1 MFISD
6 EQTALLRER
15 LPEYLQLIHRPINK
29 PFCCVNPA
37 HTDRQPSMSYYPAA
51 NKVRCFSC
59 GCMYDLFD
67 LVAIDFDITNFNDAK
82 LKAAEILDCGYSEY
96 SVPTPA
102 TDIGLS
108 IEDVNISEE
117 AEQAHL
123 ALLDNDTALKHFAD
137 RGLSEDIIHKYK
149 LGYSANGYNAM
160 VGRNPE
166 LQTRAHKQDLYKY
179 IFPFFDENG
188 DCRYFM
194 SEISD
199 RSQIDEYNHK
209 YRKINNIPMP
219 VFNEQYIKT
228 NVPEVI
234 FITEGLYDALTLEM
248 LGYPALAI
256 CGSAPRRTLSLV
268 KEYRPKTSF
277 VSMCDSDE
285 IGIKVNRE
293 LKAELAKLGY
303 TCKII
308 LPNVEC
314 KDINAQYCRMSDKD
328 SLKKYLAQAVEDL
341 LKRAA

>member
-6 EQTALLRER
+6 EQTTLLRER
-15 LPEYLQLIHRPINK
+15 LPEYLQLTSRPLNK

-37 HTDRQPSMSYYPAA
+37 HTDRNPSMSYYPAA

-67 LVAIDFDITNFNDAK
+67 LVAIDFNITNFNDAK
-82 LKAAEILDCGYSEY
+82 LKAAEILDCEY
-96 SVPTPA
+96 PEYFVPTPA
-102 TDIGLS
+102 TDISLS
-108 IEDVNISEE
+108 IEDVDFTEE

-123 ALLDNDTALKHFAD
+123 GLLNNDMALKHFAD
-137 RGLSEDIIHKYK
+137 RGLSEDIIRKYK
-149 LGYSANGYNAM
+149 LGYSVTGYNAM
-160 VGRNPE
+160 VERYPE
-166 LQTRAHKQDLYKY
+166 LQTKALKQALSKY
-179 IFPFFDENG
+179 IFPYFDENG
-188 DCRYFM
+188 DCKYFI

-199 RSQIDEYNHK
+199 RSEIDEYNGK
-209 YRKINNIPMP
+209 YRKIKGIAMP
-219 VFNEQYIKT
+219 VFNERYLKADT
-228 NVPEVI
+228 PEIV

-277 VSMCDSDE
+277 VAMCDNDE

-308 LPNVEC
+308 LPNAGC

-328 SLKKYLAQAVEDL
+328 GLKKYLAQAVEDL
-341 LKRAA
+341 LKQAA